1 MKVSI
6 LTTTYNHERFIAQAL
21 ESVLAQEVAFT
32 YEHVIGEDCS
42 TDRTRELLLDARQR
56 HPDKIRL
63 LLREQ
68 NIGRRNNFITTFKA
82 CQGRYIALLEGDDYW
97 TSTEKLQK
105 QVDYLDSH
113 PECTICFHPVIKSH
127 EEENWEKLFAPEPIK
142 ETYTLEELLDRNFI
156 ATCSV
161 MFRNHLFEN
170 FPQWFLHVPAGDLPL
185 HVLNAQHGYIGYI
198 NEVMAVHRIHSGG
211 VWSPKQAADRLE
223 ARITI
228 LEALREHLGSDYEQQ
243 LDDSIA
249 KAQAQIVWS
258 LVLSRKFRTVPS
270 AIWTLLSQGQTP
282 RIPLAKAVIQEV
294 SRRMRRENQ

>member
-42 TDRTRELLLDARQR
+42 TDRTRELLLGAQQQ

-63 LLREQ
+63 LLRAQ
-68 NIGRRNNFITTFKA
+68 NIGRRNNFIDTFKA

-97 TSTEKLQK
+97 TSTKKLQK
-105 QVDYLDSH
+105 QADYLDSH

-142 ETYTLEELLDRNFI
+142 ETYSLEDLLDRNFI
-156 ATCSV
+156 ATCSA
-161 MFRNHLFEN
+161 MFRNHLFEE
-170 FPQWFLHVPAGDLPL
+170 FPPWFLHVPAGDLPL

-198 NEVMAVHRIHSGG
+198 NEAMAVHRIHSGG
-211 VWSPKQAADRLE
+211 VWSPKRASDRLE
-223 ARITI
+223 ARIAV
-228 LEALREHLGSDYEQQ
+228 LEALRGHLGPAYERQ
-243 LDDSIA
+243 LNDSIA
-249 KAQAQIVWS
+249 TAQAQIVWS
-258 LVLSRKFRTVPS
+258 LILDRNFQTVPS
-270 AIWTLLSQGQTP
+270 TVWTLLSQSKTP
-282 RIPLAKAVIQEV
+282 KISLAKAVIQEV
-294 SRRMRRENQ
+294 GRRMRRESQ